1 MAGHRSST
9 PHRGEVTGYLL
20 KLVRESVPLT
30 QEQLAVHLDVD
41 RVTVQSWE
49 SGRRPFT
56 AVPFGQAVAIRQRL
70 GRLGANTKLLAA
82 LDDAAEADLILAA
95 LLRDDAGRSPI
106 AEQPLGWS
114 VLTHRLTDLILWSVL
129 GQTPTF
135 IRSIPTPRR
144 RGPVATAPL
153 LSADERRAYFV
164 RLRVLAER
172 SAFEREPDVLL
183 HRQACF
189 LAGMDPT
196 GASASWLAEG
206 TTRTAR
212 QITRFHTWS
221 PLWPDMRSMVTSL
234 ANQGNPEPLRDFI
247 TRAHPDDSCQRAAL
261 NYSAYWVGEVPYRH
275 RDDSFMPAALGD
287 WRGVVLFRH
296 LVERLTIGHPF
307 VDLNVHNLW
316 ALLMA
321 RRGLTHDDLATGQV
335 LADRCATLLDS
346 DQLST
351 QSRQELTSILYSLR
365 ADGVIGTGTG
375 R

>member
-1 MAGHRSST
+1 MAGRRSST

-30 QEQLAVHLDVD
+30 QEQLAAYLDVD

-95 LLRDDAGRSPI
+95 LLWDEADRSSI

-129 GQTPTF
+129 GQMPTF
-135 IRSIPTPRR
+135 IRGIPAPRR

-153 LSADERRAYFV
+153 MSADERRAFFV

-212 QITRFHTWS
+212 QITRVHTWS

-247 TRAHPDDSCQRAAL
+247 TRAHPDDACERAAL
-261 NYSAYWVGEVPYRH
+261 NYSAYWVGEIPYRH
-275 RDDSFMPAALGD
+275 RDDSFMPAALSD

-307 VDLNVHNLW
+307 IDLNVHNLW
-316 ALLMA
+316 ALLVA
-321 RRGLTHDDLATGQV
+321 RRGLAHDDLATGQA
-335 LADRCATLLDS
+335 LADRCATLLES
-346 DQLST
+346 DQLSR
-351 QSRQELTSILYSLR
+351 QSRQELASILYSLR
-365 ADGVIGTGTG
+365 ADGVTGTGTG